1 MTGQQA
7 YPVVI
12 ADDHEII
19 RTALRGALTA
29 AGEFNGI
36 SYCIEVVAE
45 AANGRE
51 ALDAVR
57 VHRPSAIVLDI
68 SMPDISGHEIIA
80 DIRRWSPDTKI
91 IVFTGVTAPGL
102 LSVLYE
108 GGVEGLF
115 SKSASANELIEN
127 FPRILSGQRALAES
141 LQAIVRVKS
150 EVRHLSKREQ
160 QVLALLVAGKSNREV
175 AQTLC
180 ISHKTVEKHRASLMQ
195 KLNVGSLAQ
204 LLTLAVREGLVD
216 LSIEL

>member
-7 YPVVI
+7 YLVVI

-19 RTALRGALTA
+19 RSALRNALTVPC
-29 AGEFNGI
+29 EFGGI
-36 SYCIEVVAE
+36 PYCIEVVAE

-51 ALDAVR
+51 ALNAVR

-80 DIRRWSPDTKI
+80 DIRRWSPDTKV

-115 SKSASANELIEN
+115 SKSASANELVEQ
-127 FPRILSGQRALAES
+127 FPKILSGQRVLAES
-141 LQAIVRVKS
+141 LQGIVGVKS

-180 ISHKTVEKHRASLMQ
+180 ISHKTVEKHRANLMQ